1 MMNQAYGRDVYQKT
15 QVTAAPQ
22 KKLIIMLYDG
32 AIKNLKLAVMAMNAK
47 EIERTNTLLIKAQNI
62 ISEFMITLDFE
73 KGGDIAPSLYSLY
86 DYMYNSLI
94 RANIDKD
101 TDKVEEVI
109 KYLEELRDTWNQI

>member
-32 AIKNLKLAVMAMNAK
+32 AIKNLKLALMAIHAK
-47 EIERTNTLLIKAQNI
+47 EIEKTNTHLLKAQNI

-73 KGGDIAPSLYSLY
+73 KGGSIAKDLYSLY
-86 DYMYNSLI
+86 DYMYNTLI
-94 RANIDKD
+94 KANIEKD
-101 TDKVEEVI
+101 ASKVAEVI

>member
-32 AIKNLKLAVMAMNAK
+32 AIKNLKLAVMAINGK
-47 EIERTNTLLIKAQNI
+47 EIEKTNTHLLKAQNI

-73 KGGDIAPSLYSLY
+73 KGGDIARDLYSLY
-86 DYMYNSLI
+86 DYMYTTLI
-94 RANIDKD
+94 RANIEKD
-101 TDKVEEVI
+101 ITKVEEVI
-109 KYLEELRDTWNQI
+109 KYLEELRDTWSQI